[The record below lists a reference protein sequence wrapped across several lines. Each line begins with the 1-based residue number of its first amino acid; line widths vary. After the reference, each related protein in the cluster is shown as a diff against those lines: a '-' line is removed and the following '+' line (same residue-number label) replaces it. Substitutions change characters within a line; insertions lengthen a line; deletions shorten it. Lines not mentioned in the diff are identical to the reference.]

1 MYSSIVSCSGSE
13 SDVRRTAWLRAEL
26 WADRLSILCFGVL
39 ALVMLATLPD
49 YGLTYD
55 EEPHV
60 RLGERVLE
68 FYTGGFIRS
77 GGLTRSVYGAGFDLG
92 AALLRRLSPW
102 DEYRTNHIACVFVAQ
117 VGLLGTWKLGRW
129 LAGPVGGLS
138 ALLFLV
144 LTPVYY
150 GHQFN
155 NPKDIPFATGYVW
168 GLYAI
173 ARLITAAQAA
183 AAGAPVNAAQAS
195 SDVGSV
201 RSAHGEPSLAR
212 DWPRWLGLALV
223 LGLAMSVRI
232 AGGVLIAYLA
242 LFLVLLGLDFL
253 RLGQTAAGWRWL
265 RSALLP
271 LGLALLASW
280 VVMLVFWPGALANP
294 LQKPADAF
302 GTLARFTAYDSPTL
316 LRGKHISSNHVPWDY
331 LPTYFALQL
340 PELTSA
346 AFLASVLGLCVRT
359 VQCLRRRL
367 PIAWCWWLLV
377 VAVSLPPAYA
387 IVRHST
393 LYNGLRHFL
402 FLMPPISVL
411 AGAGFALLLRRLV
424 RDRPRWVAV
433 PALLFAL
440 FTLDQVGTLWRLHPH
455 QHVSFNRLSGG
466 AAAAVDRYETEYYGS
481 VYQELHARLI
491 EEVWTQHRE
500 TYLNRTFLVA
510 GCGSKLFF
518 TRNLPLNFQYLTMRD
533 AGGADYF
540 ASYVRDDCLLRF
552 RNRPL
557 VTQVERDGAV
567 LALARD
573 MKARARPKAAP
584 P

>member
-1 MYSSIVSCSGSE
+1 MCSSIVSCSGSE
-13 SDVRRTAWLRAEL
+13 SEARRAAWLRAEL
-26 WADRLSILCFGVL
+26 WADRLSLLCFGVL

-77 GGLTRSVYGAGFDLG
+77 GSLTRSVYGAGFDLG
-92 AALLRRLSPW
+92 AALLRRISPW
-102 DEYRTNHIACVFVAQ
+102 DEYRTNHVACVFVAQ
-117 VGLLGTWKLGRW
+117 LGLLGTWKLGRW

-138 ALLFLV
+138 SLLFLV

-173 ARLITAAQAA
+173 ARLITAAQTAAQSDPRSGVQAA
-183 AAGAPVNAAQAS
+183 ADSPGARLTEGAT
-195 SDVGSV
+195 
-201 RSAHGEPSLAR
+201 LAR

-242 LFLVLLGLDFL
+242 LFLVLLGLDFWRL
-253 RLGQTAAGWRWL
+253 RQKPGGLWL
-265 RSALLP
+265 RSALFP
-271 LGLALLASW
+271 LALALLASW

-294 LQKPADAF
+294 VQKPADAF

-316 LRGKHISSNHVPWDY
+316 LRGKHISSNRVPWDY
-331 LPTYFALQL
+331 LPTYFAIQL

-346 AFLASVLGLCVRT
+346 AFFASILGLAART
-359 VQCLRRRL
+359 VHCLRRRL
-367 PIAWCWWLLV
+367 QVPWSWWLLV
-377 VAVSLPPAYA
+377 LAVSAPPAFA

-402 FLMPPISVL
+402 FLIPPISVL
-411 AGAGFALLLRRLV
+411 AGAGFALFLCKLAQH
-424 RDRPRWVAV
+424 RPRWALV
-433 PALLFAL
+433 P
-440 FTLDQVGTLWRLHPH
+440 
-455 QHVSFNRLSGG
+455 
-466 AAAAVDRYETEYYGS
+466 
-481 VYQELHARLI
+481 
-491 EEVWTQHRE
+491 
-500 TYLNRTFLVA
+500 
-510 GCGSKLFF
+510 
-518 TRNLPLNFQYLTMRD
+518 
-533 AGGADYF
+533 
-540 ASYVRDDCLLRF
+540 
-552 RNRPL
+552 
-557 VTQVERDGAV
+557 
-567 LALARD
+567 
-573 MKARARPKAAP
+573 
-584 P
+584 